1 MRSLTIFKR
10 LGLGYLA
17 ILLVVIVL
25 GVYVTLKLGQLNQI
39 IRSINSIDGE
49 TVRLAD
55 SSRDVALTLRGLEK
69 KYVVSGDVDFYH
81 RFLETEKYIKEY
93 LERINALVDTPEK
106 ERLIDDVK
114 ELHSQYLSL
123 VQIEVNLIKSRE
135 DYPHE
140 EYQERKEYL
149 ISRIIGDLEGITKAA
164 KEDVNRKI
172 ETSEVIGSRAFKV
185 VAVMNMVAVAM
196 AILIAFFNARTINR
210 PIRLLIKGT
219 RKISKGLFDEHL
231 EIPSPPEIKELADAF
246 NLMCDRLKEIDEM
259 KADIVSHISHELRTP
274 LAVIREA
281 VGMLL
286 LDGASRLSVEKKRK
300 LLGIIDEECER
311 LINSVNGILDFS
323 RMDAGM
329 IDYHTE
335 KHLLLPLIEGS
346 ALKFRTIAERKGIN
360 IEVDLDDRL
369 PPVNIDGERVGQVID
384 NLLGNALK
392 FTPEGGRVAVSAF
405 LKNGNM
411 PGNFSDKGKSLIEV
425 SVSDTG
431 CGIPKEGIV
440 EIFDKF
446 KKLDGGDQGT
456 GLGLYIAR
464 SIVNAHGGDIWVESE
479 QGKGSSFFFTLPV
492 S

>member
-1 MRSLTIFKR
+1 MRSLTIFER

-17 ILLVVIVL
+17 IVLVVIVL

-49 TVRLAD
+49 TVRLAN

-69 KYVVSGDVDFYH
+69 KYVVSGDIDFYR
-81 RFLETEKYIKEY
+81 RFSETEKYFEDY

-106 ERLIDDVK
+106 ERLIADVK
-114 ELHSQYLSL
+114 KLHSRYLSL
-123 VQIEVNLIKSRE
+123 VQIEVNLIKSGKG
-135 DYPHE
+135 YSHE
-140 EYQERKEYL
+140 EYQERKDYL
-149 ISRIIGDLEGITKAA
+149 INRITRDLEGITKAA

-172 ETSEVIGSRAFKV
+172 ETSGVIGSRALKV
-185 VAVMNMVAVAM
+185 VTAINMWAVAM
-196 AILIAFFNARTINR
+196 AILIAFLNARIINR
-210 PIRLLIKGT
+210 PVRLLIKGT
-219 RKISKGLFDEHL
+219 REISRGRFDEHL
-231 EIPSPPEIKELADAF
+231 EIPSPPEIRELADAF
-246 NLMCDRLKEIDEM
+246 NLMCDRLKEIDQM
-259 KADIVSHISHELRTP
+259 KADIVAHVSHELRTP

-286 LDGASRLSVEKKRK
+286 LDSASTLPMEKKRR
-300 LLGIIDEECER
+300 LFGIIGEECER
-311 LINSVNGILDFS
+311 LINSVNDILDFS

-335 KHLLLPLIEGS
+335 KHLLPPLIEGS
-346 ALKFRTIAERKGIN
+346 VLKFRTIAKRKGIN
-360 IEVDLDDRL
+360 LKVNLDEGL
-369 PPVNIDGERVGQVID
+369 PPVNIDAERVGQALD

-392 FTPEGGRVAVSAF
+392 FTQEGGRVAVSAT
-405 LKNGNM
+405 LKDGNT
-411 PGNFSDKGKSLIEV
+411 PGHFNDKGKSFIEV

-431 CGIPKEGIV
+431 CGIPEESIV

-446 KKLDGGDQGT
+446 KKLDSSDQGT

-464 SIVNAHGGDIWVESE
+464 SIVNVHGGDIWAESE
-479 QGKGSSFFFTLPV
+479 QGKGSTFFFTLPV

>member
-49 TVRLAD
+49 TVRLAN

-81 RFLETEKYIKEY
+81 RFSETEKYIKEY
-93 LERINALVDTPEK
+93 LERINTLVDTPEK

-114 ELHSQYLSL
+114 ELHSRYLSL
-123 VQIEVNLIKSRE
+123 VQIEVNLIKSGE

-140 EYQERKEYL
+140 EYQGRKEDL
-149 ISRIIGDLEGITKAA
+149 ISRIISDLEGITKAA
-164 KEDVNRKI
+164 KEGVNRKI
-172 ETSEVIGSRAFKV
+172 ETSGVIGSRAFKV
-185 VAVMNMVAVAM
+185 VAVINVVAVTM

-219 RKISKGLFDEHL
+219 RKISKGRFDEHL

-259 KADIVSHISHELRTP
+259 KADIVSHVSHELRTP

-286 LDGASRLSVEKKRK
+286 LDSASRLSVGKKRK
-300 LLGIIDEECER
+300 LLGIIGEECER

-360 IEVDLDDRL
+360 IEIDLDDRL
-369 PPVNIDGERVGQVID
+369 PPVNIDGERVSQVLD

-405 LKNGNM
+405 LKDGNM
-411 PGNFSDKGKSLIEV
+411 PGHFNDKRKSLIEV

-446 KKLDGGDQGT
+446 KKLDGSDQGT

>member
-25 GVYVTLKLGQLNQI
+25 GVYVILKLGQLNQI

-49 TVRLAD
+49 TVRLAN

-81 RFLETEKYIKEY
+81 RFLETEKYVKEY
-93 LERINALVDTPEK
+93 LDRINTLVDTPEK

-123 VQIEVNLIKSRE
+123 VQIEVNLIESGE
-135 DYPHE
+135 DYLHE
-140 EYQERKEYL
+140 EYQERKEDL
-149 ISRIIGDLEGITKAA
+149 ISRITRDLEVITKAA

-172 ETSEVIGSRAFKV
+172 ETSGVIGSRAFKV
-185 VAVMNMVAVAM
+185 VAVINIVAVAM

-219 RKISKGLFDEHL
+219 RKISKGRFDEHL
-231 EIPSPPEIKELADAF
+231 EIPFPPEIKELADAF

-259 KADIVSHISHELRTP
+259 KADIVSHVSHELRTP

-281 VGMLL
+281 VSMLL
-286 LDGASRLSVEKKRK
+286 LDSASRLSVEKKRK
-300 LLGIIDEECER
+300 LLGIIGEECER

-329 IDYHTE
+329 IDYYTE

-346 ALKFRTIAERKGIN
+346 VLKFRTIAERKGIN

-369 PPVNIDGERVGQVID
+369 PPVNIDGERVGQVLD

-405 LKNGNM
+405 LRDGNM
-411 PGNFSDKGKSLIEV
+411 PNHFNDKGKSLMEV

-446 KKLDGGDQGT
+446 KKLDGSDQGT